1 MDLKKYKSEL
11 ESVYEN
17 SAWIAKQL
25 IEESGD
31 LLNLGIEKIASKMAE
46 IVNNSTNEKKLTLI
60 RCHPKLEGNV
70 CRHKLTK
77 FSEEE
82 QKHAGLEKSSTDEAS
97 AMEKLNDLY
106 ISKFNFPFVICVSN
120 LDPPRIIQSMEIRI
134 KNSLEQEQS
143 IAISEIHKIA
153 KLRLAKILK

>member
-46 IVNNSTNEKKLTLI
+46 IVNNST
-60 RCHPKLEGNV
+60 
-70 CRHKLTK
+70 
-77 FSEEE
+77 
-82 QKHAGLEKSSTDEAS
+82 
-97 AMEKLNDLY
+97 
-106 ISKFNFPFVICVSN
+106 
-120 LDPPRIIQSMEIRI
+120 
-134 KNSLEQEQS
+134 
-143 IAISEIHKIA
+143 KI
-153 KLRLAKILK
+153 